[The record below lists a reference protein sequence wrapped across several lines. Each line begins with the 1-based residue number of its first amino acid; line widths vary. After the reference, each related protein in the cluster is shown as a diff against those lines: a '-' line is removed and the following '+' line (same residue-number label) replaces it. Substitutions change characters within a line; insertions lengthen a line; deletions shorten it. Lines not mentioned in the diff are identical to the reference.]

1 MSAKVDAL
9 YASRREGL
17 QTELSAASFISLTA
31 DFWTSIANDAY
42 LGITAH
48 WIDDD
53 WMLRSAT
60 LQVRHVPERHTAE
73 QCASEVLEAAT
84 DWGIVEKVA
93 AVCTDNARNISLGVE
108 RANFQ
113 SLKCAAHT
121 LQLCI
126 HKALSVTGVE
136 RLLAACRRTVGHFKH
151 SSNNQAVLSKHAAE
165 LGAPKK
171 KLQQDIATRWNST
184 YIMISSMLELK
195 EPLRRSME
203 DSSTIRSSIPLLT
216 DVDWDM
222 LEQLREV
229 LKPLLDITELLG
241 GDKYVTRSVL
251 IPALKLLKNKMKTN
265 DCDPAFICRF
275 KAMLVDSIDER
286 LRAWPRYN
294 DYELATCLDPRFKS
308 LACIEKDRRE
318 LVWERLSQ
326 LTHASSDD
334 STDLTPKK
342 KRKYVFSEEIEE
354 PTISCQVSLYRSMA
368 EVTDDELDP
377 LQWWR
382 AQGSLFPQI
391 VPIVKSVMC
400 VPVTSTPCERLFS
413 AAGMIVN
420 KQRNSLLPE
429 NVNKLLCLRSWGC
442 DL

>member
-1 MSAKVDAL
+1 M
-9 YASRREGL
+9 
-17 QTELSAASFISLTA
+17 
-31 DFWTSIANDAY
+31 
-42 LGITAH
+42 
-48 WIDDD
+48 
-53 WMLRSAT
+53 
-60 LQVRHVPERHTAE
+60 
-73 QCASEVLEAAT
+73 
-84 DWGIVEKVA
+84 
-93 AVCTDNARNISLGVE
+93 
-108 RANFQ
+108 
-113 SLKCAAHT
+113 
-121 LQLCI
+121 
-126 HKALSVTGVE
+126 
-136 RLLAACRRTVGHFKH
+136 
-151 SSNNQAVLSKHAAE
+151 
-165 LGAPKK
+165 
-171 KLQQDIATRWNST
+171 
-184 YIMISSMLELK
+184 
-195 EPLRRSME
+195 
-203 DSSTIRSSIPLLT
+203 
-216 DVDWDM
+216 
-222 LEQLREV
+222 
-229 LKPLLDITELLG
+229 
-241 GDKYVTRSVL
+241 
-251 IPALKLLKNKMKTN
+251 
-265 DCDPAFICRF
+265 
-275 KAMLVDSIDER
+275 R

-294 DYELATCLDPRFKS
+294 DYELATCLDPHFKS

>member
-1 MSAKVDAL
+1 MGKKSKHL
-9 YASRREGL
+9 HNRYRFS
-17 QTELSAASFISLTA
+17 IPLTA

-60 LQVRHVPERHTAE
+60 LQ
-73 QCASEVLEAAT
+73 
-84 DWGIVEKVA
+84 
-93 AVCTDNARNISLGVE
+93 
-108 RANFQ
+108 

-126 HKALSVTGVE
+126 HKALNVTGVE

-151 SSNNQAVLSKHAAE
+151 SSSNQAVLSKHAAE

-184 YIMISSMLELK
+184 YIMITSLLEMK

-203 DSSTIRSSIPLLT
+203 DSSTIRSSIPRLT

-222 LEQLREV
+222 LEQLREA

-241 GDKYVTRSVL
+241 GDKYVTRSV
-251 IPALKLLKNKMKTN
+251 ISALKQLKNKMKTN
-265 DCDPAFICRF
+265 GCDPAFICRF

-286 LRAWPRYN
+286 LRAWPRYY

-326 LTHASSDD
+326 LTRASSDD
-334 STDLTPKK
+334 STDLASKK
-342 KRKYVFSEEIEE
+342 KRKYVFSEENEE

-391 VPIVKSVMC
+391 VPIVKSVMY

-429 NVNKLLCLRSWGC
+429 NFNKLLCLRSWGC